1 MFKYS
6 FDFKFKAV
14 KYVVY
19 GKHSY
24 REAARKFNV
33 HQEQIRVWTNRYRT
47 YGKNGL
53 IPKPIQ
59 KYDGKFKVDVVEYM
73 YANHLSFEK
82 TAIHFGLPSSTNVVL
97 WKQMYDEK
105 GAQYLLNNR
114 NIAIDRVRVNRVK
127 KKKNKQ
133 NTNSNTSIKSTSKS
147 SLKSDKS
154 NAELLKEIE
163 DLRMENDYLK
173 KLQALVQ
180 KRTSQ
185 QKKKRH

>member
-6 FDFKFKAV
+6 VEFKFKVV

-24 REAARKFNV
+24 REAARKFNI
-33 HQEQIRVWTNRYRT
+33 HQEQIRVWTNRYKA

-53 IPKPIQ
+53 VPKPIQ
-59 KYDGKFKVDVVEYM
+59 KYDGQFKVDVVEYM
-73 YANHLSFEK
+73 YANQLSFEK
-82 TAIHFGLPSSTNVVL
+82 TAIHFKLPSSTNVVL
-97 WKQMYDEK
+97 WKQMYDKK

-114 NIAIDRVRVNRVK
+114 NIAIDRVRVNRMK
-127 KKKNKQ
+127 NKKNK
-133 NTNSNTSIKSTSKS
+133 SSENTSKSINSISKS
-147 SLKSDKS
+147 SLKYDKS
-154 NAELLKEIE
+154 HEELLKEIE

-185 QKKKRH
+185 QKKKKH

>member
-6 FDFKFKAV
+6 CDLKFKAE

-33 HQEQIRVWTNRYRT
+33 HQEQIRVWTNRYKT

-59 KYDGKFKVDVVEYM
+59 KYNGKFKVDVIEYM

-127 KKKNKQ
+127 NKKTKQ
-133 NTNSNTSIKSTSKS
+133 NNNSNTPTKS
-147 SLKSDKS
+147 SISFKS
-154 NAELLKEIE
+154 NEELLKEIE

-185 QKKKRH
+185 TNTKKLKKL

>member
-1 MFKYS
+1 MLKIKDIEKYIDDPLLDS
-6 FDFKFKAV
+6 IFREREEELYIECKNEDEDIIEIKQNYDIDCEKLINKIKKFDFKFKAV

-33 HQEQIRVWTNRYRT
+33 HQEQIRVWTNRYKT

-105 GAQYLLNNR
+105 GA
-114 NIAIDRVRVNRVK
+114 RVF
-127 KKKNKQ
+127 
-133 NTNSNTSIKSTSKS
+133 
-147 SLKSDKS
+147 
-154 NAELLKEIE
+154 A
-163 DLRMENDYLK
+163 
-173 KLQALVQ
+173 
-180 KRTSQ
+180 
-185 QKKKRH
+185 

>member
-6 FDFKFKAV
+6 FDFKFKTV

-24 REAARKFNV
+24 REASRKFNV
-33 HQEQIRVWTNRYRT
+33 HQEQIRVWTNRYKT

-53 IPKPIQ
+53 ISKPIQ

-82 TAIHFGLPSSTNVVL
+82 TAIHFGLPSSTIVVL

-105 GAQYLLNNR
+105 GA
-114 NIAIDRVRVNRVK
+114 RVF
-127 KKKNKQ
+127 
-133 NTNSNTSIKSTSKS
+133 
-147 SLKSDKS
+147 
-154 NAELLKEIE
+154 A
-163 DLRMENDYLK
+163 
-173 KLQALVQ
+173 
-180 KRTSQ
+180 
-185 QKKKRH
+185 

>member
-24 REAARKFNV
+24 REASRKFNV
-33 HQEQIRVWTNRYRT
+33 HQEQIRVWTNRYKT

-127 KKKNKQ
+127 KKKDK
-133 NTNSNTSIKSTSKS
+133 TNSNTNKTNPRSSIKA
-147 SLKSDKS
+147 DKS

-185 QKKKRH
+185 QKKKKH

>member
-1 MFKYS
+1 MSKYS
-6 FDFKFKAV
+6 VEFKFKVV

-24 REAARKFNV
+24 REASRKFNI
-33 HQEQIRVWTNRYRT
+33 HQEQIRVWTNRYKS

-53 IPKPIQ
+53 MPKPIQ
-59 KYDGKFKVDVVEYM
+59 KYDGQFKVDVVEYM
-73 YANHLSFEK
+73 YANQLSFEK
-82 TAIHFGLPSSTNVVL
+82 TAIHFKLPSSTNVVL

-114 NIAIDRVRVNRVK
+114 NIAIDRVRVNRMK
-127 KKKNKQ
+127 NKKNKSNE
-133 NTNSNTSIKSTSKS
+133 NTNKSTNSISKS
-147 SLKSDKS
+147 SLKYDKS
-154 NAELLKEIE
+154 HEELLKEIE

-185 QKKKRH
+185 QKKKKH